1 MLNSCANVGLTAPQ
15 SGANVANITA
25 WFSVEILIRDLV
37 KVEKRDV
44 SQAWIILEE
53 TGFCRAMKVK

>member
-1 MLNSCANVGLTAPQ
+1 MINTCANVGLTAPQ

-25 WFSVEILIRDLV
+25 RFSVEILLRDLE

-44 SQAWIILEE
+44 SQAWTILEE
-53 TGFCRAMKVK
+53 TGFCRAMNVK